1 MNRIFEFTGAK
12 KIIFGTGSLGRLA
25 DIIGEKGAKRPFF
38 VMDYNLSRSGYGEK
52 LSRMMSGAAMKCEI
66 FDKVVA

>member
-38 VMDYNLSRSGYGEK
+38 VMDHNLAKVGLRRKALPDDERSRQ
-52 LSRMMSGAAMKCEI
+52 
-66 FDKVVA
+66 